1 MKEDFENLKN
11 KKEQHSLNM
20 EQTFNKEVSK

>member
-1 MKEDFENLKN
+1 MKDDFENLRN

-20 EQTFNKEVSK
+20 EQTFNKEVPQ